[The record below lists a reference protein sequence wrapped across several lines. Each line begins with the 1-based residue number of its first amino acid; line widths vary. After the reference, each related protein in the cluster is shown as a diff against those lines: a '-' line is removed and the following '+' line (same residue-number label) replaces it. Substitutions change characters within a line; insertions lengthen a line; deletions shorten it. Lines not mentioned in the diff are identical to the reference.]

1 MRKLYSIIAI
11 IVICCIPLG
20 GCAFGPQSEPN
31 TATTQSQVAKPKSE
45 KPKTID
51 PDEYTGLYSR
61 DYDADNWLGVCDSG
75 SENGCKYEITLTNK
89 NITVHYTNS
98 AGTSMVWYGSVS
110 LTDITEEYDSMEHV
124 YKIVSTLDSN
134 FENLS
139 GTSTA
144 MFGYEGYH
152 KEFKFYHPK
161 GGGNKYI
168 AMQVPDG
175 SEDAIFD
182 TTNANISFVTKDAV

>member
-31 TATTQSQVAKPKSE
+31 TATTQSQDAKPKSE
-45 KPKTID
+45 
-51 PDEYTGLYSR
+51 
-61 DYDADNWLGVCDSG
+61 NWLGVCDSG